1 MSAAAE
7 VIPTAV
13 MEAAA
18 NAAPAAA
25 ATAVETAAT
34 TAQTAASAA
43 ETAATPLLETATEAA
58 GDAAAH
64 ATDAVAD
71 TATAISGPAADLI
84 PEPSVPITDAGSLEN
99 RVAEVRDVVAA
110 KEAGSGNAGST
121 EAPIAEAASG
131 QPDAAATN
139 ETVAPPAGEKSTDA
153 ASSQD
158 NAEGNS
164 NAAPKPETAE
174 SAEQKTAESQAY
186 IPKALRDDPEFQRQL
201 GEAVANANNEG
212 NVDLNAVT
220 KKALDEH
227 YAAWAKE
234 QSNKPLP
241 EEILNNAVYKA
252 LLQREIASLPDGAE
266 RTIATLKALAEW
278 KYIDDILKDAAA
290 EKEVEKR
297 KSLITIAIEVVLSIV
312 LGGIREGAV
321 DSGVLLKK

>member
-1 MSAAAE
+1 M
-7 VIPTAV
+7 
-13 MEAAA
+13 
-18 NAAPAAA
+18 
-25 ATAVETAAT
+25 
-34 TAQTAASAA
+34 
-43 ETAATPLLETATEAA
+43 
-58 GDAAAH
+58 
-64 ATDAVAD
+64 
-71 TATAISGPAADLI
+71 
-84 PEPSVPITDAGSLEN
+84 
-99 RVAEVRDVVAA
+99 
-110 KEAGSGNAGST
+110 
-121 EAPIAEAASG
+121 
-131 QPDAAATN
+131 
-139 ETVAPPAGEKSTDA
+139 
-153 ASSQD
+153 
-158 NAEGNS
+158 
-164 NAAPKPETAE
+164 
-174 SAEQKTAESQAY
+174 
-186 IPKALRDDPEFQRQL
+186 
-201 GEAVANANNEG
+201 ANANNEG